1 MFTINEAVEQSK
13 KYAKVLS
20 SFVQDKKVRDEIDQ
34 LIDSQAEYTKS
45 AYNTAYKIGEVVV
58 DSFGKYS
65 ISKSVN

>member
-13 KYAKVLS
+13 RYAKTLS
-20 SFVQDKKVRDEIDQ
+20 VFVQNKKVRDEIDQ

-45 AYNTAYKIGEVVV
+45 AYNTAYKLGEVFV

-65 ISKSVN
+65 IPKSAN